1 VNPAALVFLRFT
13 SALPTGNHR
22 VTQSGDSQTMRKLAV
37 LVAVLSL
44 LACAGA
50 AAGAGGAPPHIPR
63 IPGTWSHAEINV
75 TIRKVPH
82 TLIVD
87 RGKIAEITA
96 TSLTLREGAGITQV
110 IPLNPQTIVM
120 LDGKRAMISDL
131 RRRMT
136 ATTLRVDGGAAVRV
150 RATSF

>member
-1 VNPAALVFLRFT
+1 
-13 SALPTGNHR
+13 
-22 VTQSGDSQTMRKLAV
+22 MRRLAV
-37 LVAVLSL
+37 FFAALSL
-44 LACAGA
+44 LACAA
-50 AAGAGGAPPHIPR
+50 AQGAGGGPPQIPR

-87 RGKIAEITA
+87 RGRIAEITN
-96 TSLTLREGAGITQV
+96 TQLILREGAGVMQT
-110 IPLNPQTIVM
+110 IPLSGQAIIM
-120 LDGKRAMISDL
+120 LNGSPATISDL

-150 RATSF
+150 RAASF

>member
-1 VNPAALVFLRFT
+1 
-13 SALPTGNHR
+13 
-22 VTQSGDSQTMRKLAV
+22 MRKLAA
-37 LVAVLSL
+37 LLAALSL

-50 AAGAGGAPPHIPR
+50 AAGAGGAPPQIPR

-75 TIRKVPH
+75 TIKKVPH

-87 RGKIAEITA
+87 RGKVAEIT
-96 TSLTLREGAGITQV
+96 TTTLTLREGGGV
-110 IPLNPQTIVM
+110 SVVVPLNDETIVTI
-120 LDGKRAMISDL
+120 DGAHALTSDL

>member
-1 VNPAALVFLRFT
+1 MRRFAILFAALT
-13 SALPTGNHR
+13 
-22 VTQSGDSQTMRKLAV
+22 
-37 LVAVLSL
+37 L
-44 LACAGA
+44 LACAGP
-50 AAGAGGAPPHIPR
+50 AAGAGGGPPQIPR

-75 TIRKVPH
+75 TIKKVPH

-87 RGKIAEITA
+87 RGKIAEIT
-96 TSLTLREGAGITQV
+96 TTQLVLREGAGVNEV
-110 IPLNPQTIVM
+110 IPLSAQTLIT
-120 LDGKRAMISDL
+120 LDGQPATISDL

>member
-1 VNPAALVFLRFT
+1 LRFT
-13 SALPTGNHR
+13 SALPTRNDR
-22 VTQSGDSQTMRKLAV
+22 VTQSGDSQTMRKLAA
-37 LVAVLSL
+37 LFAILSL
-44 LACAGA
+44 LACAGV
-50 AAGAGGAPPHIPR
+50 AAGAGGAPPQIPR

-120 LDGKRAMISDL
+120 LNRKRAMISDL

>member
-1 VNPAALVFLRFT
+1 
-13 SALPTGNHR
+13 
-22 VTQSGDSQTMRKLAV
+22 MRKLAV
-37 LVAVLSL
+37 LFAVLSL
-44 LACAGA
+44 LACAGV
-50 AAGAGGAPPHIPR
+50 AAGAGGAPPQIPR

-96 TSLTLREGAGITQV
+96 TQVTLREGAGITAS
-110 IPLNPQTIVM
+110 IPLNPETIVM
-120 LDGKRAMISDL
+120 LDGRPATISSL

>member
-1 VNPAALVFLRFT
+1 
-13 SALPTGNHR
+13 
-22 VTQSGDSQTMRKLAV
+22 MRKLAV
-37 LVAVLSL
+37 LFAALSL
-44 LACAGA
+44 LACAGT
-50 AAGAGGAPPHIPR
+50 AAGAGGAPPQIPR

-75 TIRKVPH
+75 TIRRVPH

-87 RGKIAEITA
+87 RGKIAEIT
-96 TSLTLREGAGITQV
+96 TTQLTLREGAGVNVV
-110 IPLNPQTIVM
+110 IPLSAQTIVM
-120 LDGKRAMISDL
+120 VDGAPATISDL